1 MKWFLHTL
9 NALGMET
16 GSTGDYKEDALN
28 IIANLPLAV
37 AGIFRLRAGWGEPIA
52 PTQALATSKTCI
64 CLVPGIT
71 EEGTEKLTRLM
82 RVFEILHLDHGGG
95 NLSTFS
101 GKAVASGGADMY
113 ESLIGAMAALA
124 GPNTARL
131 TRNVWG
137 QTMPATGR
145 RTN

>member
-52 PTQALATSKTCI
+52 PDPSLGYI
-64 CLVPGIT
+64 ENFVHMLGVPGIT

-101 GKAVASGGADMY
+101 GKAVASVRHRYVRKPDWCDGC
-113 ESLIGAMAALA
+113 L
-124 GPNTARL
+124 NRTK
-131 TRNVWG
+131 TRQG
-137 QTMPATGR
+137 
-145 RTN
+145 